1 MVVPGWGRRLPG
13 EEGQSGGRV
22 PGTLMSWYLAPLICK
37 LPRGLTALV
46 QECASG
52 AQLGGR
58 GAQ

>member
-1 MVVPGWGRRLPG
+1 M
-13 EEGQSGGRV
+13 

-52 AQLGGR
+52 AQMGGR